1 MSEQRYDFF
10 GEIFHRYFGSAI
22 GAYPQTG
29 GALVE
34 RLLALTD
41 DVPDRLAEPRRAAMA
56 WCKVETPNARTA
68 SELFV
73 ITQHGLMYAARLNES
88 RRALYYFGHAARF
101 VRSVRRSDRQRRTT

>member
-10 GEIFHRYFGSAI
+10 GEIFHQYFGPAV
-22 GAYPQTG
+22 GAYPQMG
-29 GALVE
+29 GALVA
-34 RLLALTD
+34 RLLTLTD
-41 DVPDRLAEPRRAAMA
+41 DVSDRLAEPRRAAMA

-88 RRALYYFGHAARF
+88 RRALYYLATRPL
-101 VRSVRRSDRQRRTT
+101 RRSDRQRRTT